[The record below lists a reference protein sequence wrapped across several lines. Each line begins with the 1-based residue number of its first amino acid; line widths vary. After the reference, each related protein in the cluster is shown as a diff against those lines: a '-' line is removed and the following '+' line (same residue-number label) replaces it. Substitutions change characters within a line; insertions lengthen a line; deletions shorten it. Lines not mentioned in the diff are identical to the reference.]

1 VISGTSLHIKTT
13 GPALKDQLPFCLC
26 SSKFSSSSLP
36 SNFKRCQPHKCSLRQ
51 PHLCHYHLKPCQ
63 GWRHF
68 RQLRNCYTAHRRF
81 ANVSGL
87 LQTCRQFKKKKS
99 TTGPIRNSK
108 GWTLEDIRYLRI
120 IRDSIRL
127 SDAIQNPNT
136 PRWILMNQ
144 LELIKS
150 LEWLLSTWPYHHQV
164 LDDQGHLRYRH
175 FGPLLEHLRSQG
187 LLTHLLPCYPELR
200 TQVHLQ
206 REPSKCARS

>member
-1 VISGTSLHIKTT
+1 M
-13 GPALKDQLPFCLC
+13 KDQLSFCLC

-36 SNFKRCQPHKCSLRQ
+36 NNFKPCQPHKCSLRQ

-68 RQLRNCYTAHRRF
+68 RQLRNRYTAHRRF

-87 LQTCRQFKKKKS
+87 LQTCRQFKKKKR
-99 TTGPIRNSK
+99 TGLIRNSK
-108 GWTLEDIRYLRI
+108 GWTLEDVRYIRS

-127 SDAIQNPNT
+127 YDAIQNPNT
-136 PRWILMNQ
+136 PRWVPTNPLE

-150 LEWLLSTWPYHHQV
+150 LEWLLRNWPFHLQV

-175 FGPLLEHLRSQG
+175 PGPLLEHLRSQG

-206 REPSKCARS
+206 REPGRCARS